1 MRRDVV
7 YSFDPNKNAELIKNR
22 RVSFEMA
29 IAALD
34 KEGPLDVLEHS
45 NSSKYGHQKIYVI
58 ELNNYI
64 YLVPFVESENK
75 IFLKTIFPSRKFT
88 KRYLTKRGELNE

>member
-1 MRRDVV
+1 MKRDVT
-7 YSFDPNKNAELIKNR
+7 YSFDPDKNAELIKHR
-22 RVSFEMA
+22 CISFEMA
-29 IAALD
+29 IAVLD
-34 KEGPLDVLEHS
+34 KQGPLDVLEHPNS
-45 NSSKYGHQKIYVI
+45 NKYGHQKIYVI

-88 KRYLTKRGELNE
+88 KKYLKEKETIDE

>member
-1 MRRDVV
+1 MRRDLI
-7 YSFDPNKNAELIKNR
+7 YSFDPDKNAELIKTR
-22 RVSFEMA
+22 HVSFEMA

-34 KEGPLDVLEHS
+34 KQAPLDVLEHL
-45 NSSKYGHQKIYVI
+45 NSSRYGHQKIYVI
-58 ELNNYI
+58 ELNNYV

-88 KRYLTKRGELNE
+88 KKYLKEKETLDE